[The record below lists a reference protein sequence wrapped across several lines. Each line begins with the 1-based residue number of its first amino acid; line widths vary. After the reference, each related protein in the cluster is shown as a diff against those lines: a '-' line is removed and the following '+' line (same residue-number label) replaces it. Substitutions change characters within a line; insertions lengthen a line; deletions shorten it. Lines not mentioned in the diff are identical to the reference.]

1 LFWNFSFW
9 KKRETRTR
17 TRTTKTICCFLYEQ
31 YFDRK
36 GEKKGSR
43 LSLSL
48 EKEIGSQLSDKYI
61 DAAVVAVAVVVGGQS
76 ELVKE
81 RLGFDSVHQ
90 QQRRE
95 QER

>member
-1 LFWNFSFW
+1 M
-9 KKRETRTR
+9 
-17 TRTTKTICCFLYEQ
+17 
-31 YFDRK
+31 K
-36 GEKKGSR
+36 GYH

-48 EKEIGSQLSDKYI
+48 EKEIGSQLFDKYI
-61 DAAVVAVAVVVGGQS
+61 DAAVVAVAVVVVGGQS
-76 ELVKE
+76 QLAKE